1 MREMLCS
8 VRSALVLGAWLFGA
22 GVLGAG
28 VLGAG
33 VLSAHPQQAPAPPQT
48 TILLGQIVDAD
59 SDEPVPE
66 VTVTV
71 AMRMPPA
78 ARAGGAGAVP
88 GMAPGAN
95 QMRLLT
101 GADGK
106 FVVRDLPVGNV
117 QLSTTAA
124 GYVNGGFGQTRPG
137 GPVGPF
143 IVTADQAG
151 RVATVKIR
159 MWRTAT
165 ITGVVTD
172 ERGEPR
178 PGIEVRAMRRTFV
191 RGQPRLTM
199 EGPQMMG
206 PLSTQS
212 DDRGVYRISGL
223 APGDYVV
230 VSPQTQL
237 AMPAGALEGAM
248 KSAASGDVQGLMS
261 AGLDVAT
268 SGGAMLQAG
277 MRVGDLL
284 VGTQAGQLPVP
295 QQDGR
300 LRVYTTRYFPNVDV
314 PSQAAVISLKSGEER
329 GGIDLALPL
338 AATVS
343 VSGVVMGPLGPVPNV
358 GVRVR
363 HAAESLVNDQSGDVA
378 VATAR
383 ADGTFLMP
391 AVPTGN
397 YVIRVMRAPRP
408 TIPAAQL
415 AMLPEEMR
423 SMFGAMANPGP
434 LDAMTLFAE
443 VPLPL
448 ERDVAGLTVTL
459 TTGATLAGRI
469 EAQGAAALPA
479 VQGMQITLTSISG
492 EWASGPMAMAQTASA
507 VRVSED
513 GTFTTAGYPPGRYLV
528 ALGGRIP
535 PGWFLKSAMVNGRDA
550 AWEPFELEGRDVPN
564 VVVTLTDKRST
575 ISGTTQSASGGAP
588 AQASVVIFP
597 SAWREWIA
605 SGMNTQLARVVRTP
619 AAGTFSIAGMP
630 PREYLML
637 AVESNE
643 APDIQDPAVFEA
655 LARAATSVSVAE
667 GETKTVTLRI
677 VQVQR

>member
-1 MREMLCS
+1 MR
-8 VRSALVLGAWLFGA
+8 RAVLGAVVLCAGVLCFVPGA
-22 GVLGAG
+22 GVLGA
-28 VLGAG
+28 
-33 VLSAHPQQAPAPPQT
+33 APPQT
-48 TILLGQIVDAD
+48 PPATAILLGQVVDAE
-59 SDEPVPE
+59 SGEPVPE

-71 AMRMPPA
+71 AMRMAPA

-124 GYVNGGFGQTRPG
+124 GYVNGGFGQARPG

-143 IVTADQAG
+143 IVTADHAG
-151 RVATVKIR
+151 KVAQLKIR
-159 MWRTAT
+159 VWRTAT

-178 PGIEVRAMRRTFV
+178 PGVEVRAMRRSFV
-191 RGQPRLTM
+191 RGQPRLAM
-199 EGPQMMG
+199 QGPQMMG

-230 VSPQTQL
+230 VSPQTQMSMPV
-237 AMPAGALEGAM
+237 AMMEGAM
-248 KSAASGDVQGLMS
+248 KSAASGDVQGLMAS
-261 AGLDVAT
+261 GLDAIT
-268 SGGAMLQAG
+268 SGGAMLQTG
-277 MRVGDLL
+277 MRVGDLM

-314 PSQAAVISLKSGEER
+314 PSQATVITLRSGEER
-329 GGIDLALPL
+329 SGIDLALPL
-338 AATVS
+338 APTVS
-343 VSGVVMGPLGPVPNV
+343 VSGVVMGPFGPVPNV

-363 HAAESLVNDQSGDVA
+363 HASESLVSDQSGDVA
-378 VATAR
+378 AATTR
-383 ADGTFLMP
+383 ADGSFLLP

-397 YVIRVMRAPRP
+397 YVIRVMRSPRP
-408 TIPAAQL
+408 SIPAAQL
-415 AMLPEEMR
+415 AMLPEEMK

-434 LDAMTLFAE
+434 LDTMTLFAE

-448 ERDVAGLTVTL
+448 DRDVAGLTVTL
-459 TTGATLAGRI
+459 TTGATLQGRI
-469 EAQGAAALPA
+469 EAQGAATPPPL
-479 VQGMQITLTSISG
+479 QGMAITLTSISG
-492 EWASGPMAMAQTASA
+492 EWASGPMALVAQAGGN
-507 VRVSED
+507 VRVNED

-528 ALGGRIP
+528 SLSGRIP
-535 PGWFLKSAMVNGRDA
+535 PGWSLKSALVNGRDA
-550 AWEPFELEGRDVPN
+550 AWEAFELEGRDVSN
-564 VVVTLTDKRST
+564 VVVMLTDKRST
-575 ISGTTQSASGGAP
+575 ITGTTESSTGGAP
-588 AQASVVIFP
+588 APANVVIFP
-597 SAWREWIA
+597 AAWREWIS
-605 SGMNTQLARVVRTP
+605 SGMNAQLARIARTP
-619 AAGTFSIAGMP
+619 PAGTFSIAGMP
-630 PREYLML
+630 PRDYLML
-637 AVESNE
+637 AVDPNE

-655 LARAATSVSVAE
+655 LARMATTVSVGE
-667 GETKTVTLRI
+667 GETKTVALRI

>member
-1 MREMLCS
+1 M
-8 VRSALVLGAWLFGA
+8 LGA
-22 GVLGAG
+22 V
-28 VLGAG
+28 
-33 VLSAHPQQAPAPPQT
+33 VLSAWVLGSGVHGAQAQAPAPPAT
-48 TILLGQIVDAD
+48 TILLGQVVDAD
-59 SDEPVPE
+59 SGEPVPE
-66 VTVTV
+66 VTVTM
-71 AMRMPPA
+71 AMRVPPA

-95 QMRLLT
+95 QMRMLT

-106 FVVRDLPVGNV
+106 FVVRDVPIGNV
-117 QLSTTAA
+117 QLSTVAA
-124 GYVNGGFGQTRPG
+124 GYVNGGFGQARPG

-143 IVTADQAG
+143 IVTADHAG
-151 RVATVKIR
+151 RVAEVKIR
-159 MWRTAT
+159 VWRTAT

-178 PGIEVRAMRRTFV
+178 PGVDVRAMRRTFV
-191 RGQPRLTM
+191 RGQPRLAVQ
-199 EGPQMMG
+199 GPQMTG

-237 AMPAGALEGAM
+237 AMPAGVLEGAM
-248 KSAASGDVQGLMS
+248 KSVASGDVQGMMS

-284 VGTQAGQLPVP
+284 VGTQGGQLPVP

-314 PSQAAVISLKSGEER
+314 PSQATVITLKSGEER
-329 GGIDLALPL
+329 SGIDLALPL
-338 AATVS
+338 APTVS
-343 VSGVVMGPLGPVPNV
+343 VSGVVMGPIGPVPNV

-363 HAAESLVNDQSGDVA
+363 LAAETLVNDQSGDVA
-378 VATAR
+378 VATTR
-383 ADGTFLMP
+383 ADGSFLMP

-397 YVIRVMRAPRP
+397 YVIRVMRSPRP

-415 AMLPEEMR
+415 AQLPAEMKA
-423 SMFGAMANPGP
+423 MFGAMANPGP
-434 LDAMTLFAE
+434 LDTMTLFAE

-448 ERDVAGLTVTL
+448 ERDIAGLTVTL
-459 TTGATLAGRI
+459 TTGATLAGRVVT
-469 EAQGAAALPA
+469 EGVAAPPP
-479 VQGMQITLTSISG
+479 VQGMTITLTSISG
-492 EWASGPMAMAQTASA
+492 EWASGPMAMAAQASSN
-507 VRVSED
+507 VRVNED

-528 ALGGRIP
+528 SLSGRIP
-535 PGWFLKSAMVNGRDA
+535 PGWFLKSALVNGRDA
-550 AWEPFELEGRDVPN
+550 AWEPFELEGRDLPN

-575 ISGTTQSASGGAP
+575 ITGTTQSSTGGAP
-588 AQASVVIFP
+588 APASVVVFP
-597 SAWREWIA
+597 SAWREWING
-605 SGMNTQLARVVRTP
+605 GMNTQLARVVRTP
-619 AAGTFSIAGMP
+619 PAGTFSIAGMP

-637 AVESNE
+637 AVDANE

-655 LARAATSVSVAE
+655 LARMATTVSVGE